1 MKMKEFFTI
10 LTNCITS
17 VSIGCL
23 SIVFM
28 LNLSHTP
35 FMIVPY
41 SYQDIVL
48 GLLMMCLIFSVIV
61 YYVHR
66 MVKNE
71 EA

>member
-1 MKMKEFFTI
+1 MKEFFTI

-28 LNLSHTP
+28 LNLAHTP
-35 FMIVPY
+35 FLIVPY
-41 SYQDIVL
+41 SYQDIVI
-48 GLLMMCLIFSVIV
+48 GLLMMCLIFSVMV

-66 MVKNE
+66 MVLNE
-71 EA
+71 KA